1 MDVVDQT
8 EGTIS
13 VVNDGSAILD
23 AAETS
28 TTMSEK
34 KLLRKIDCWLL
45 PFMVVSYMLQF
56 LDKQSL
62 AQSSIMG
69 LIWGVI
75 LACHA
80 ATKTFTGIMIARFF
94 LGAAEAAVSP
104 GFSMITGMWYKREEQ
119 PLRHGLWF
127 AGNSI
132 ATAFGGLLA
141 YGIAHITGSFAA
153 WRWMYIIYGLTTL
166 FWAIALFLFLP
177 DSPSSARFL
186 NEREGQEASDRL
198 RVNQTGLNDNNI
210 KWEQVWEALKDYKIW
225 MLFFYQIANNI
236 PNGGLTTFTGLVMEG
251 FGFTILQVYLLSMPT
266 GVIHAFFAIG
276 GYVLGLEEYMAG
288 TNTTKN
294 IFGREVSRLS
304 LLSDSRLY
312 SSRSWMSNNT
322 SLIGCILVYATDNKG
337 PRLFGLFIF
346 VAYAAGLPLTLSMVS
361 SNVSGYTKKATVS
374 AMMFIAY
381 CTGNIIG
388 PFLFFS
394 DEAPRYQ
401 VSGFCYKTEY
411 LCMCL
416 ISILQSGF
424 LAVMICFAVAI
435 VLILALG
442 LSWRWEN
449 AKRDRIYGPPTI
461 VPVFYAKG
469 GSVIELQESVDT
481 TDVKNHGFR
490 YVY

>member
-1 MDVVDQT
+1 MEGLDQAD
-8 EGTIS
+8 GTTS
-13 VVNDGSAILD
+13 VINDRAAAMD

-28 TTMSEK
+28 TMVSEK
-34 KLLRKIDCWLL
+34 KLLRKIDRCLL
-45 PFMVVSYMLQF
+45 PLMIVSYMLQF

-62 AQSSIMG
+62 SQSSIMG
-69 LIWGVI
+69 FIVDLKLTGTEYSWCGSIFYFGYLALSYPASLLMVRLPIGKYLAANFLIWGII

-80 ATKTFTGIMIARFF
+80 ATESFTGIMIARFF

-119 PLRHGLWF
+119 PLRHGVWF

-153 WRWMYIIYGLTTL
+153 WRWMYIIYGLITL
-166 FWAIALFLFLP
+166 LWSTALFLFLP
-177 DSPSSARFL
+177 DSPTKARFL
-186 NEREGQEASDRL
+186 NEAEGQVAENRL
-198 RVNQTGLNDNNI
+198 RVNQTGLNDNRI

-236 PNGGLTTFTGLVMEG
+236 PNGGLTTVALWSRE
-251 FGFTILQVYLLSMPT
+251 YPSS
-266 GVIHAFFAIG
+266 FF
-276 GYVLGLEEYMAG
+276 Y
-288 TNTTKN
+288 NHH
-294 IFGREVSRLS
+294 
-304 LLSDSRLY
+304 
-312 SSRSWMSNNT
+312 RSNDN

-337 PRLFGLFIF
+337 SRLFGLFIF
-346 VAYAAGLPLTLSMVS
+346 VAYAAGMPLTLSMVS

-388 PFLFFS
+388 PFLFFA
-394 DEAPRYQ
+394 DEAPKY
-401 VSGFCYKTEY
+401 E
-411 LCMCL
+411 
-416 ISILQSGF
+416 SGF
-424 LAVMICFAVAI
+424 LAIMICFAVAI

-442 LSWRWEN
+442 LCWRLEN
-449 AKRDRIYGPPTI
+449 AKRDRMYGPPTA
-461 VPVFYAKG
+461 VPVSYGKD
-469 GSVIELQESVDT
+469 GSVIELQETIDT
-481 TDVKNHGFR
+481 TDVKNHSFR